1 VSGSPILAFD
11 VGGSFVKA
19 GLVDVVE
26 GRLAGEVIRRATPA
40 DAAPAAV
47 MDLLADMTRELPSGG
62 PVGLAFP
69 AVAKRGVAWTAANI
83 DKRWIGTNAQSL
95 LEARISRPVA
105 FLNDADAAGVA
116 EMTLGAGRGRDGT
129 VMVLT
134 LGTGIGTAI
143 FVDGRLLPNTELGH
157 LEVRGMEAEHRA
169 SAKVRTDRGLG
180 WAEWAAA
187 VNEVL
192 AAYHAL
198 LWPDVFIL
206 AGGVTENWEHF
217 GPLLKSRAE
226 IVPAHFRNDAGMIGA
241 AMAAKS
247 LAENAATS

>member
-1 VSGSPILAFD
+1 VAGAPILAFD

-19 GLVDVVE
+19 GLVDVGA
-26 GRLAGEVIRRATPA
+26 GRLAGEVLRRPTPA

-47 MDLLADMTRELPSGG
+47 MDLLAAMARELPSGG

-69 AVAKRGVAWTAANI
+69 AVAKRGVAWTAANV
-83 DKRWIGTNAQSL
+83 DKRWIGTNAEAL
-95 LEARISRPVA
+95 LEARLGRPVA

-157 LEVRGMEAEHRA
+157 LEVRGEEAEHRA
-169 SAKVRTDRGLG
+169 SARLRTDRGLD
-180 WAEWAAA
+180 WPQWAAA

-198 LWPDVFIL
+198 LWPDVFIIG
-206 AGGVTENWEHF
+206 GGVTENWEHF
-217 GPLLKSRAE
+217 GPLLESRAA

-241 AMAAKS
+241 AMAA
-247 LAENAATS
+247 AAMPDRAASS